1 MTEGRLDR
9 PVLITGA
16 SGFVGHYVVR
26 ALLDAGYGAEQLVAL
41 VRDEGEAVAGVGQI
55 AAVDITNEA
64 QVDAL
69 IKRVSPRALIHLAAI
84 AAPAEAEI
92 DPELAWAV
100 NVDGTRNLAIAM
112 QSHVSDGRFIF
123 AGSSEAYGESFNQI
137 EEPVSEAAPLQPM
150 SIYAETKAAADTLLG
165 EMREDGLEIIRF
177 RAFNHTG
184 PGQSDAYVVPA
195 FARQVARIEAGL
207 QEPVISVGNLDA
219 ERDFLDVRQVAHI
232 YARAFDIPYGASG
245 DHVYNLA
252 SGETRSIKSILDW
265 FVDRARI
272 KVDIVTDPAR
282 VKPNDVPKT
291 EADTSRL
298 QSIFTDMPEIAFE
311 QTLADVLDEWRRL
324 CASR

>member
-55 AAVDITNEA
+55 AAVDITNEV

-69 IKRVSPRALIHLAAI
+69 IKRVKPRALIHLAAI

-100 NVDGTRNLAIAM
+100 NVDGTRNLATAM
-112 QSHVSDGRFIF
+112 QSYVSDGRFIF

-165 EMREDGLEIIRF
+165 EMREDELEIIRF

-184 PGQSDAYVVPA
+184 SGQSDAYVVPA
-195 FARQVARIEAGL
+195 FARQVTRIEAGL

-232 YARAFDIPYGASG
+232 YARALDIPYGASG

-291 EADTSRL
+291 EADTGRL